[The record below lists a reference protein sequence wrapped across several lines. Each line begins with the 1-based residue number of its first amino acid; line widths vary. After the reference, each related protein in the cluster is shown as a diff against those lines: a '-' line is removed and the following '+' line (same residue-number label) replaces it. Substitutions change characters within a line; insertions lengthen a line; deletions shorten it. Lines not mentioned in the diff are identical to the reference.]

1 MAEKHRVRFEPV
13 GIEIDVAEDTT
24 ILRAAAE
31 QGVMLMH
38 GCKEGQCAACKSFIL
53 DGEDVEHDRYS
64 TFALPD
70 YEKEEG
76 FTLLCRAHAY
86 EDLTI
91 ELLNYDEEMIQS
103 GLPIQE
109 AEVEVVANDHVTH
122 DLRHLV
128 VKLTDPDQSLKFFP
142 GQYLDF
148 AIPDTEESR
157 SFSMANTSAR
167 DGLLEF
173 VIKIYPD
180 GLFSRLP
187 DTDVAVGDRLRV
199 TGPFGVFTLQ
209 DNPGKDLVFVG
220 GGAGM
225 APILSLLRCMAGRGS
240 ARKATYY
247 YGARREADLCF
258 HAELRELE
266 QRLPNFR
273 YVPALSE
280 PGDATWDGETGLI
293 TDVLRR
299 AGLDLKGADA
309 YVCGPP
315 PMVEAALELLPA
327 LGVADK
333 RVFYAKF
340 PTTGK
345 GKGTPRQ
352 PPPNAG
358 CPSRRSPTPKRA
370 PRSSRT
376 RPPAS
381 TTTSPRPSA

>member
-1 MAEKHRVRFEPV
+1 MSEKHRVRFEPV
-13 GIEIDVAEDTT
+13 GIEIDVAEEQT

-53 DGEDVEHDRYS
+53 DGEDVEHDKYS

-109 AEVEVVANDHVTH
+109 AEVEVVSNDNVTH

-128 VKLTDPDQSLKFFP
+128 VKLTDPEQPLKFFP

-180 GLFSRLP
+180 GLFSTFL
-187 DTDVAVGDRLRV
+187 DTRVAVGDRLRI
-199 TGPFGVFTLQ
+199 TGPFGVFTLR
-209 DNPGKDLVFVG
+209 DNPSADLVFVG

-225 APILSLLRCMAGRGS
+225 APILSLLRTMAERGIE
-240 ARKATYY
+240 RKATYF
-247 YGARREADLCF
+247 YGARRRQDLCF
-258 HAELRELE
+258 DAELRELQE
-266 QRLPNFR
+266 KLPDFR

-280 PGDATWDGETGLI
+280 PGDDDWDGETGFV
-293 TDVLRR
+293 TDVLRA

-333 RVFYAKF
+333 RVFYDKF
-340 PTTGK
+340 TTTGESD
-345 GKGTPRQ
+345 
-352 PPPNAG
+352 A
-358 CPSRRSPTPKRA
+358 
-370 PRSSRT
+370 
-376 RPPAS
+376 
-381 TTTSPRPSA
+381 